1 MVSRMVYCNYKMHT
15 DDTVTYAYGQTI
27 SDITGELVFHFGDN
41 EGIEI
46 IRKPEKHAV
55 IGRQI
60 HSLYG
65 MHREEFKKGIF
76 KEKIAYEA

>member
-1 MVSRMVYCNYKMHT
+1 MVYCEYKSHT
-15 DDTVTYAYGQTI
+15 DNTVTYAYGETI
-27 SDITGELVFHFGDN
+27 ADITGELIFHFGEE

-46 IRKPEKHAV
+46 VSEPKKHKV
-55 IGRQI
+55 ITRQI

-65 MHREEFKKGIF
+65 MHREEFKRGVF

>member
-1 MVSRMVYCNYKMHT
+1 MVYCNYKSHT
-15 DDTVTYAYGQTI
+15 ENTVIYSYGENI
-27 SDITGELVFHFGDN
+27 GDITGELKFHFGEK

-46 IRKPEKHAV
+46 IREPEKFPV
-55 IGRQI
+55 LIRQI

-65 MHREEFKKGIF
+65 MHREEFKQGIF

>member
-1 MVSRMVYCNYKMHT
+1 MVYCNYKSHT
-15 DDTVTYAYGQTI
+15 NDAATYAYGENI
-27 SDITGELVFHFGDN
+27 GDITGELIFHFGEE

-46 IRKPEKHAV
+46 IREPEKYPV
-55 IGRQI
+55 LTRQL

-65 MHREEFKKGIF
+65 MHRKEFERGVF

>member
-1 MVSRMVYCNYKMHT
+1 MVYCNYKSHT
-15 DDTVTYAYGQTI
+15 DDTVTYVYGENI
-27 SDITGELVFHFGDN
+27 GDITGELKFHFGEE

-46 IRKPEKHAV
+46 VEEPKKHPV
-55 IGRQI
+55 LIIQI